1 MFAYRRLDR
10 ALDIIRSS
18 EYTPADQL
26 ARQLGVTARTVRS
39 DVAKIN
45 EVLER
50 HGARIAMK
58 REAGYHLTVGDGTA
72 FDAFQAESQHLHRT
86 SPDLS
91 SAGERMRVLLRTLL
105 DAADYISYEALAEK
119 IYVGEN
125 TLQNYIR
132 QAKELLADYDLAL
145 MVKAATGVKVMGREA
160 NKRRCFMDNIIV
172 RNMQSYVT
180 GFTKD
185 ERRLFDRIDLDRLE
199 EIVRSHL
206 KRARVGS
213 SDYES
218 KNLIMH
224 TALMVSRIQAGCE
237 IESNE
242 HVLISPRIESF
253 IDETCSDLEAAF
265 GIRIGRAERNDYYL
279 HLLINTNLEDSEA
292 DEHHFEADV
301 EAMLEYV
308 HHDYGFDLR
317 DDATLKK
324 SLLDHLAST
333 FQAKSLKMAKRNPL
347 LATIRTNFPLA
358 FEIAL
363 SGTLKVFDTEPYT
376 LTEDEVGY
384 VALHIGAAIERKTP
398 ATQERWS
405 VLLVCGSGNSIA
417 RMLES
422 RIETYFG
429 DKLKI
434 LGTVSFHEFSD
445 LEASAFDGIAF
456 VVTTVPIPNCP
467 IPYVLVDFSLGVR
480 DTEAISRLLNTVE
493 SARFNR
499 VGMLFDRE
507 LFVRFDAP
515 ATKNEVLRALCTR
528 LEESKVV
535 GTGFLD
541 AVLERESISDTS
553 MAPAFAIPHSINTM
567 GLKTKVAVAVT
578 SEPLAWS
585 PSASEVRIVFLMAIR
600 TADRANIEHLYDLLI
615 DITNSRS
622 MQQAII
628 AATTFNT
635 FMSALNDRG
644 RR

>member
-10 ALDIIRSS
+10 AMDIVRAS

-39 DVAKIN
+39 DIAKIN

-50 HGARIAMK
+50 HGAQIAMK
-58 REAGYHLTVGDGTA
+58 REAGYHLIVDDGAA

-91 SAGERMRVLLRTLL
+91 SAGERMWVLLRTLL
-105 DAADYISYEALAEK
+105 GSVDYISYEKLAEK

-145 MVKAATGVKVMGREA
+145 MVKSGTGVKVMGREA

-172 RNMQSYVT
+172 RNMQAYVT

-185 ERRLFDRIDLDRLE
+185 ERRLFEGIDLDRLE
-199 EIVRSHL
+199 ETVRSHL
-206 KRARVGS
+206 KRAGVIS
-213 SDYES
+213 NDYES

-224 TALMVSRIQAGCE
+224 TALMINRIQAGCE

-242 HVLISPRIESF
+242 HVLISPRIETF
-253 IDETCSDLEAAF
+253 IDETCSDLEGLF

-279 HLLINTNLEDSEA
+279 HLLINTNLEDAEA
-292 DEHHFEADV
+292 DEHHFDV
-301 EAMLEYV
+301 DVDAMLEHV

-363 SGTLKVFDTEPYT
+363 SSTLKVFNTEPYT

-384 VALHIGAAIERKTP
+384 VALHIGAAIERKSP
-398 ATQERWS
+398 AAQELWN

-429 DKLKI
+429 DKLRL
-434 LGTVSFHEFSD
+434 LGTVSFHEFSE
-445 LEASAFDGIAF
+445 LEPGAFDGIAF
-456 VVTTVPIPNCP
+456 VVTTVPLPNCP
-467 IPYVLVDFSLGVR
+467 IPHVLVDFSLGTN
-480 DTEAISRLLNTVE
+480 DTEAVSRLLNTVE
-493 SARFNR
+493 SEQFNR
-499 VGMLFDRE
+499 VGMLFDRD
-507 LFVRFDAP
+507 LFVRIDEST
-515 ATKNEVLRALCTR
+515 TKAEVLSTLCKR

-535 GTGFLD
+535 GPGFLA
-541 AVLERESISDTS
+541 AVFERESISDTS
-553 MAPAFAIPHSINTM
+553 MTPAFAIPHSINTM
-567 GLKTKVAVAVT
+567 GLKTKVAVAIT
-578 SEPLAWS
+578 RDPIKWS
-585 PSASEVRIVFLMAIR
+585 SNATEVRIVFLMAIR

-628 AATTFNT
+628 ATTNFND
-635 FMSALNDRG
+635 FMGALNDRD
-644 RR
+644 RH